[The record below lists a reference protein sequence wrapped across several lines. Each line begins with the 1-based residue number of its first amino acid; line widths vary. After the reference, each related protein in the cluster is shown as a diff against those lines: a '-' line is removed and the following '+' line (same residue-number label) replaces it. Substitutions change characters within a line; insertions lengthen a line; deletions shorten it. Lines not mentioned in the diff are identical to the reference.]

1 MEWAHNNQP
10 STGSLKVEGGRA
22 AACKTSMMRRIA
34 PPPPPL
40 LLLLL
45 PGMFIQAIGKGLG
58 RGSFEVEDVCRR
70 LTSSCACNNV
80 T

>member
-1 MEWAHNNQP
+1 
-10 STGSLKVEGGRA
+10 
-22 AACKTSMMRRIA
+22 MMRRIA

-45 PGMFIQAIGKGLG
+45 PGMFIQAIGKGVG

-70 LTSSCACNNV
+70 LTSTCACNNV